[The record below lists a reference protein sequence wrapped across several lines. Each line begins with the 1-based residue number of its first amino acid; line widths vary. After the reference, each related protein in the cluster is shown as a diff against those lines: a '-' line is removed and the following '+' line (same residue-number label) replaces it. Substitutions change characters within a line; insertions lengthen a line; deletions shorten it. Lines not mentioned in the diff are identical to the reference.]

1 LFYSSFKYQLRIG
14 KKTAGLAGLFSL
26 IIVSIAYFIQLIGT
40 VFPNLATSRMLG
52 SLFVTVY
59 GAAYFVIVVSICI
72 FIAALVL
79 CFYES
84 WFSQEGLFYRNP
96 PVRIHSALLAS
107 ICNTTVWTVLLIL
120 IILSEI
126 LMTQIVALS
135 ALRTVSN
142 LSMAVSTG
150 FYSYD
155 SIWPVVFAVI
165 FEALGIYFFFVILIM
180 LAVTAG
186 AAIRKKFMSLFSVL
200 GALVILC
207 GRFLLHNAIA
217 SIPCLSNPKL
227 YAEYGVN
234 TVQLCHAACDLLF
247 AIAGYF
253 LIYLILKK
261 KMPYKTPI

>member
-1 LFYSSFKYQLRIG
+1 MFRSAFKYQLRIG
-14 KKTAGLAGLFSL
+14 KKTAGLAGLYSL
-26 IIVSIAYFIQLIGT
+26 IIISINYFIQFIA
-40 VFPNLATSRMLG
+40 VIFPNLIDSMLG
-52 SLFVTVY
+52 DLFVTVY
-59 GAAYFVIVVSICI
+59 GASYYAILVFVCVFIVM
-72 FIAALVL
+72 LVL

-180 LAVTAG
+180 LTVTAG

-207 GRFLLHNAIA
+207 GRSLLHSVIS
-217 SIPCLSNPKL
+217 SIPCLSNPNL

-234 TVQLCHAACDLLF
+234 TVQLCLASCDLLF

>member
-1 LFYSSFKYQLRIG
+1 MFYSSFKYQLRIG

-26 IIVSIAYFIQLIGT
+26 IIVSIAYFIQLIGI

-84 WFSQEGLFYRNP
+84 WFAPQGLFYQIP

-107 ICNTTVWTVLLIL
+107 LCNTTVWTVLLIL

-180 LAVTAG
+180 LTVTAG

-207 GRFLLHNAIA
+207 GRFLLHNVIA

-234 TVQLCHAACDLLF
+234 TVHLCLASCDLLF